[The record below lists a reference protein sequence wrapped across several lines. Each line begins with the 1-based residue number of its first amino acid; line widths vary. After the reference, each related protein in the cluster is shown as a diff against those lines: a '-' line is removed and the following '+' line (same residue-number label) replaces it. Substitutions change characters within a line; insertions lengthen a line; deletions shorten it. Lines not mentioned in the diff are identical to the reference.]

1 MWPSG
6 VVLETVDNYQGY
18 ENKIVILSL
27 GKTFNYFITLSLL
40 FYRLF
45 GKFYCS
51 LAVKLLRQN
60 R

>member
-27 GKTFNYFITLSLL
+27 GKTFIFLVLKI
-40 FYRLF
+40 YRFNIYMENLI
-45 GKFYCS
+45 
-51 LAVKLLRQN
+51 AH
-60 R
+60 